1 MTLETR
7 ADNEDRLRPWPQELT
22 VENVAAWIMANAVN
36 PIDAKPILAEMVHRQ
51 VLPVARQVKSLK
63 ENMYV

>member
-7 ADNEDRLRPWPQELT
+7 ADNEARLRTWLQELT
-22 VENVAAWIMANAVN
+22 VENVASWILANAVN
-36 PIDAKPILAEMVHRQ
+36 PIDAQPILAEMIHRQ

-63 ENMYV
+63 ESLYV